1 MRNMQ
6 KDVDILRKVI
16 YNSHVINQFFPFFIY
31 LPTNAR
37 AET

>member
-1 MRNMQ
+1 MRKLQ
-6 KDVDILRKVI
+6 KDVDILRNVI
-16 YNSHVINQFFPFFIY
+16 YNNHVINKFFPFFIY